1 MEEPGTPAGAIRL
14 EFTGRAGEYFRI
26 WIVNVFLTVITLGIY
41 SAWAKVRRNRY
52 LYSSVRLA
60 GATFEYLANPVQ
72 ILKGRV
78 IAVGLLA
85 AYSAAGHVSDE
96 LQGALTLVFV
106 GFLPWLVI
114 RARRF
119 ALRNTAWRNI
129 RFDFTSG
136 YGEAAGIFILW
147 PMLIGMSLGL
157 MYPLY
162 VWRRAKFMIANS
174 AFGSHAFSFEAG
186 KGGFFLIYV
195 KFVLLLTVVLIGG
208 GMAVAAMLKGPAD
221 PAIGMAV
228 AALLVTALALL
239 ATLSYVHV
247 AVTNRTWSGIE
258 IGGMAIRCELKV
270 ARMYWIAL
278 TSLAAIV
285 LTFGLLV
292 PWATIRM
299 LRYRVEHLSLLN
311 ADQLEALVGAQSA
324 QIGAAGEEV
333 SDLLGVDIAV

>member
-1 MEEPGTPAGAIRL
+1 MGEPGTPAGAVRL

-60 GATFEYLANPVQ
+60 GAPFEYLADPVQ
-72 ILKGRV
+72 ILKGRL
-78 IAVGLLA
+78 IALGLLVVYA
-85 AYSAAGHVSDE
+85 AAGHFSDS
-96 LQGALTLVFV
+96 LQGVLMLVFV

-119 ALRNTAWRNI
+119 AMRNTAWRNI

-136 YGEAAGIFILW
+136 YGEAAGVFILW
-147 PMLIGMSLGL
+147 PLLIGLSLGFL
-157 MYPLY
+157 YPLY
-162 VWRRAKFMIANS
+162 VWRRAKFLVVNT
-174 AFGSHAFSFEAG
+174 AFGSHPFSFAAG
-186 KGGFFLIYV
+186 KGAFVVIYL
-195 KFVLLLTVVLIGG
+195 KFVLLLIGVLVAGVA
-208 GMAVAAMLKGPAD
+208 AVAAAFRAPEGAGVGL
-221 PAIGMAV
+221 AIVAV
-228 AALLVTALALL
+228 VVTLLALL
-239 ATLSYVHV
+239 STLSYVHV
-247 AVTNRTWSGIE
+247 AVTNRIWSNIE
-258 IGGMAIRCELKV
+258 IGGMSTRSELKV

-278 TSLAAIV
+278 TSLLAVV

-299 LRYRVEHLSLLN
+299 LRYRVEQLTLLN
-311 ADQLEALVGAQSA
+311 AAELESLVGAQSA
-324 QIGAAGEEV
+324 QVGAAGEEM

>member
-1 MEEPGTPAGAIRL
+1 MEEPATPAAAVRV

-60 GATFEYLANPVQ
+60 GASFEYLADPMR
-72 ILKGRV
+72 ILKGRL
-78 IAVGLLA
+78 IAVALLA
-85 AYSAAGHVSDE
+85 VYAAAGHVSDG
-96 LQGALTLVFV
+96 LQGVLMLVFV

-136 YGEAAGIFILW
+136 YGEAAGVLILW
-147 PMLIGMSLGL
+147 PMLIGLSLGL

-162 VWRRAKFMIANS
+162 VWRRAKFLVANS
-174 AFGSHAFSFEAG
+174 AFGSHPFSFTAG
-186 KGGFFLIYV
+186 RGGYFLIYL
-195 KFVLLLTVVLIGG
+195 KFLLLLVGVLIVGG
-208 GMAVAAMLKGPAD
+208 VVAAAAFRTPEGPAAGMAIVAVIATL
-221 PAIGMAV
+221 
-228 AALLVTALALL
+228 LALL

-247 AVTNRTWSGIE
+247 AVTNRTWSNIE
-258 IGGMAIRCELKV
+258 IGGMSTRCELRV

-278 TSLAAIV
+278 TSLLAIV

-299 LRYRVEHLSLLN
+299 LRYRVEQLTLLN
-311 ADQLEALVGAQSA
+311 AGRLEALVGAQST
-324 QIGAAGEEV
+324 QVGAAGEEV